1 MTTLRLV
8 RPLAA
13 LRLASLRLANL
24 PALVAGRFALARSR
38 RGLRRLDDHL
48 LRDIGL
54 TRDQAEAEA
63 TLPAWDVP
71 PHWHRGES

>member
-1 MTTLRLV
+1 MYANTLATASRRRFWHRFRRSLWTTVLHR
-8 RPLAA
+8 AET
-13 LRLASLRLANL
+13 
-24 PALVAGRFALARSR
+24 ARSR
-38 RGLRRLDDHL
+38 RQLAQLDDHL

-63 TLPAWDVP
+63 ALSAWDAP